1 MGLFNGKV
9 ALVTGGASGI
19 GAAAAL
25 RYAEEGAAVVVA
37 DLNLEGAEAIAE
49 QIRAKGGRAQ
59 AVAVDVSK
67 DADNQ
72 KMVAVC
78 KDSFGGLDAAFLNAG
93 AYDHSATFDELTIEK
108 FDRMI
113 SINLKGTF
121 YGMKAVLPALNKGGA
136 AVVTASAAGLLGL
149 TVAAGY
155 SSAKHGV
162 VGLVKSASRAFAEHG
177 ARINAI
183 CPGAVA
189 TPLVGV
195 TEAAPMQD
203 ADALEA
209 PEYRGQ
215 LLPQHIAE
223 VALFLTSARSSG
235 INGQAQLVDA
245 GYAAAFP
252 PLDE

>member
-37 DLNLEGAEAIAE
+37 DLNLEGAEKIAE
-49 QIRAKGGRAQ
+49 EIRAKGGRAQ
-59 AVAVDVSK
+59 AVAVDISQE
-67 DADNQ
+67 ADNQ
-72 KMVAVC
+72 KMVQFC
-78 KDSFGGLDAAFLNAG
+78 IDSFGGLDAAFLNAG
-93 AYDHSATFDELTIEK
+93 AYDHSATFDELTTDK
-108 FDRMI
+108 LDRMI
-113 SINLKGTF
+113 SINLKGAF
-121 YGMKAVLPALNKGGA
+121 HGMKAVLPVLRKDGA

-155 SSAKHGV
+155 SAAKHGV
-162 VGLVKSASRAFAEHG
+162 IGLVRSASKAFAEHG
-177 ARINAI
+177 TRINAI
-183 CPGAVA
+183 CPGSVS

-195 TEAAPMQD
+195 TEVAPLQP
-203 ADALEA
+203 ADALET
-209 PEYRGQ
+209 PEYRGS

-223 VALFLTSARSSG
+223 VALFLTSPRSSG

-252 PLDE
+252 PLHD